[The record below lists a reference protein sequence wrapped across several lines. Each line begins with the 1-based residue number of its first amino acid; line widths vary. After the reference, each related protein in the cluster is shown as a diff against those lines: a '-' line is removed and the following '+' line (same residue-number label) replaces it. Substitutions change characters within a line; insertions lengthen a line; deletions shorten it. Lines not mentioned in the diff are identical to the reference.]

1 MDYLN
6 QTVTYSGSTTVVQNG
21 AAQWTYDLAD
31 AADEVM
37 LTVSDAS
44 GNVVWMGEGSG
55 AAGPNGLLL
64 TEYELAGVGD
74 GEALTLTVSAVD
86 EDNKTVNADIYGVA
100 EVTGVDTSTDDP
112 LLYVGAGITVDVD
125 EIVAIS

>member
-1 MDYLN
+1 
-6 QTVTYSGSTTVVQNG
+6 
-21 AAQWTYDLAD
+21 
-31 AADEVM
+31 M

-86 EDNKTVNADIYGVA
+86 EDNKTVNADHLRCGGSNRRRYL
-100 EVTGVDTSTDDP
+100 DR
-112 LLYVGAGITVDVD
+112 
-125 EIVAIS
+125 